1 MSKKSDGVQ
10 SSVSQERFDR
20 LFDDYHQA
28 VYRYCV
34 RRLGR
39 VDAEDATAEV
49 FAVAWRKIDDLP
61 DDEATRAWLFG
72 VAYRVVGN
80 QFRSSRRRTGLSR
93 RIAMERIEES
103 RQTVDSNPM
112 ADLLLEA
119 LSSLGYDDAEILRL
133 SVWDGLSRAEIA
145 RVLKMKENAV
155 DQRLHRARVRLRSKF
170 ESLAPT
176 IEPEEASA

>member
-1 MSKKSDGVQ
+1 VSKKSAEVQ
-10 SSVSQERFDR
+10 PSVSQERFDR

-28 VYRYCV
+28 IYRYCL
-34 RRLGR
+34 RRLSR
-39 VDAEDATAEV
+39 VDADDATAEV
-49 FAVAWRKIDDLP
+49 FAVVWRRIDDVP

-72 VAYRVVGN
+72 VAYRVIGN

-93 RIAMERIEES
+93 RIAMERNEES
-103 RQTVDSNPM
+103 GQSVDSNPM

-170 ESLAPT
+170 ESLAAT